1 MRNYMLIYCLLL
13 IPSVLVCGCNGGEE
27 NEVFKKEPQLILS
40 VDRIEAGKTLT
51 LSIDNVPLDKISSV
65 NWVWGDGEVSD
76 AVEGTHQYAFPG
88 NYLILASVV
97 FADGDVVM
105 CKGNVE
111 VYLPELSGNERL
123 SIPLSLKDKSHI
135 QICAHRGYW
144 KEAPE
149 NSLKAVELAIKNQ
162 IDIIELDVRMSKDEK
177 LVLMHDASID
187 RTTNGKGTIA
197 KMAYSDLK
205 SYYLYHNLDLTSE
218 RIPLLSEI
226 LLMARGKIYL
236 DLDVKISNYK
246 LVYDMVKQHGMLSQ
260 VMFTVYDT
268 DVAEGLFLMDKEITM
283 LPVIYSMEDL
293 ENYLTIGAS
302 LCVIQ
307 FNTKAFTKEILAK
320 AFDNGI
326 SAFKNIY
333 INSDVTPNSDGF
345 KQVDS
350 FVAKQ
355 GNVIQTDFPLEL
367 KEYLELNYGK

>member
-1 MRNYMLIYCLLL
+1 
-13 IPSVLVCGCNGGEE
+13 
-27 NEVFKKEPQLILS
+27 
-40 VDRIEAGKTLT
+40 
-51 LSIDNVPLDKISSV
+51 
-65 NWVWGDGEVSD
+65 
-76 AVEGTHQYAFPG
+76 
-88 NYLILASVV
+88 
-97 FADGDVVM
+97 
-105 CKGNVE
+105 
-111 VYLPELSGNERL
+111 
-123 SIPLSLKDKSHI
+123 
-135 QICAHRGYW
+135 
-144 KEAPE
+144 
-149 NSLKAVELAIKNQ
+149 
-162 IDIIELDVRMSKDEK
+162 
-177 LVLMHDASID
+177 
-187 RTTNGKGTIA
+187 
-197 KMAYSDLK
+197 
-205 SYYLYHNLDLTSE
+205 
-218 RIPLLSEI
+218 
-226 LLMARGKIYL
+226 
-236 DLDVKISNYK
+236 
-246 LVYDMVKQHGMLSQ
+246 MLSQ

>member
-1 MRNYMLIYCLLL
+1 
-13 IPSVLVCGCNGGEE
+13 
-27 NEVFKKEPQLILS
+27 
-40 VDRIEAGKTLT
+40 
-51 LSIDNVPLDKISSV
+51 
-65 NWVWGDGEVSD
+65 
-76 AVEGTHQYAFPG
+76 
-88 NYLILASVV
+88 
-97 FADGDVVM
+97 
-105 CKGNVE
+105 
-111 VYLPELSGNERL
+111 
-123 SIPLSLKDKSHI
+123 
-135 QICAHRGYW
+135 
-144 KEAPE
+144 
-149 NSLKAVELAIKNQ
+149 
-162 IDIIELDVRMSKDEK
+162 MSKDEK

-268 DVAEGLFLMDKEITM
+268 DVAEGLFKMDREIIM

-293 ENYLTIGAS
+293 ENYLAIGAS

>member
-1 MRNYMLIYCLLL
+1 M
-13 IPSVLVCGCNGGEE
+13 CNG
-27 NEVFKKEPQLILS
+27 NFEVFLR
-40 VDRIEAGKTLT
+40 V
-51 LSIDNVPLDKISSV
+51 
-65 NWVWGDGEVSD
+65 
-76 AVEGTHQYAFPG
+76 
-88 NYLILASVV
+88 
-97 FADGDVVM
+97 
-105 CKGNVE
+105 
-111 VYLPELSGNERL
+111 LSGNERL

-149 NSLKAVELAIKNQ
+149 NSLKAVELAIKSQ

-246 LVYDMVKQHGMLSQ
+246 LVYDMVKQYGMLSQ

-268 DVAEGLFLMDKEITM
+268 DVAEGLFKMDREIIM

-293 ENYLTIGAS
+293 ENYLAIGAS